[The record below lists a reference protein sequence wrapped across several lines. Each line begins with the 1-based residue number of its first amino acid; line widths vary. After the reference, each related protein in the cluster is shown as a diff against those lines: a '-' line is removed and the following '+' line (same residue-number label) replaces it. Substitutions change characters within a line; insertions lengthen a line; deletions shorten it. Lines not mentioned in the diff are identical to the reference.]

1 MARPKSYDRDEVIQK
16 AKDAFWEHGYQALG
30 VRAIEA
36 QTGLGSF
43 ALRTDFGGKEQLL
56 LEALA
61 AYREEMETY
70 VARVLDD
77 SDDVETIAQVL
88 EQMITPHEGSMRR
101 FGCLMTALVSEL
113 QSIGSEPVSAAV
125 NSHFDRIGSAVSNL
139 VKRAQ
144 SAGKA
149 QSDVEPETCGA
160 FVVGVVGGLQ
170 TINRRAGRI
179 DAAAGF
185 VKHAAGEVRRW
196 SAL

>member
-1 MARPKSYDRDEVIQK
+1 MARPKSYDRDEVILK

-70 VARVLDD
+70 VARIMDD
-77 SDDVETIAQVL
+77 SDRIETIVAAL
-88 EQMITPHEGSMRR
+88 EQMVTPYPGSMRR

-113 QSIGSEPVSAAV
+113 PSIGSQAVSDAV
-125 NSHFDRIGSAVSNL
+125 NAHFDRIGASTAGL
-139 VKRAQ
+139 VERAQ
-144 SAGKA
+144 RAGNA
-149 QSDVEPETCGA
+149 RPNLEPEKCGKY
-160 FVVGVVGGLQ
+160 VVGVVGGLQ

-179 DAAAGF
+179 DAAKDF
-185 VKHAAGEVRRW
+185 VNIAISEVQRW
-196 SAL
+196 STA

>member
-56 LEALA
+56 LETLA

-77 SDDVETIAQVL
+77 SDDIEAIVRVL
-88 EQMITPHEGSMRR
+88 EQMVTPHEGSMRR

-113 QSIGSEPVSAAV
+113 PSIGSEPVSAAV
-125 NSHFDRIGSAVSNL
+125 NAHFDRIGSAVSNL

-144 SAGKA
+144 SAGRA
-149 QSDVEPETCGA
+149 RSDVEPAACGTY
-160 FVVGVVGGLQ
+160 VVGVVGGLQ

-179 DAAAGF
+179 DAAVDF
-185 VKHAAGEVRRW
+185 VHLAAKEVRRW
-196 SAL
+196 SIV

>member
-1 MARPKSYDRDEVIQK
+1 MPRPKSYDRDEVILK

-61 AYREEMETY
+61 AYREEME
-70 VARVLDD
+70 VHIARVFDA
-77 SDDVETIAQVL
+77 SDTVETIIAVL
-88 EQMITPHEGSMRR
+88 EQMVTPYPGSMRR

-113 QSIGSEPVSAAV
+113 PSIGSEPVSTAV
-125 NSHFDRIGSAVSNL
+125 DEHFQRIGSASTDL

-144 SAGKA
+144 DSGKA
-149 QSDVEPETCGA
+149 HADLNPHECGA
-160 FVVGVVGGLQ
+160 FVVGVVSGLQ
-170 TINRRAGRI
+170 IINRRAGRI
-179 DAAAGF
+179 DAAESF
-185 VKHAAGEVRRW
+185 VEVALREVRRW
-196 SAL
+196 SMK